1 MRHNN
6 VIPAYAGIQLTKIF
20 KWIPAFA
27 GTTVVLYLLFFQLTT
42 AVFAQQATLSL
53 SPTSGTFNKGCAFS
67 LDILLDTGGAQTD
80 GTDAIL
86 TYDVSRLT
94 ATSITPGTIYPDY
107 PGNSI
112 REDLGKVTISGLA
125 SVTSAFSG
133 KGTLAK
139 VNFAVKETAPTGLTQ
154 VKFDFDANNKTNT
167 TDSNVVQRG
176 TSTVAD
182 ILGSVTNGSY
192 TVGSGVCGGTGATQ
206 ISTPSGQVV
215 EIPLKTLPP
224 AGSETLTYT
233 IAIMGGILTLLGV
246 LGLVLL

>member
-1 MRHNN
+1 M
-6 VIPAYAGIQLTKIF
+6 IKFLTCLILGI
-20 KWIPAFA
+20 WS
-27 GTTVVLYLLFFQLTT
+27 LLFL
-42 AVFAQQATLSL
+42 AVPVYAQQATLSL
-53 SPTSGTFNKGCAFS
+53 SPTTGTFNKSCTFS

-125 SVTSAFSG
+125 SVTSAFTG

-139 VNFAVKETAPTGLTQ
+139 VNFAVKETAPTGVTQ

-182 ILGSVTNGSY
+182 ILSSVVNGSY
-192 TVGSGVCGGTGATQ
+192 TVGTGVCGGTGATQ
-206 ISTPSGQVV
+206 ISTPSGQVLDDL
-215 EIPLKTLPP
+215 PLKTLPP
-224 AGSETLTYT
+224 AGSESLTYT
-233 IAIMGGILTLLGV
+233 IAIVGGILTFLGI